1 MTSIELRYIRQIVS
15 YYNNVRR
22 LADVVLSYTDTDAYS
37 YMDTNTLR
45 ACTFLDKG
53 GVGKTTATA
62 HLSVPIS
69 EDYQTLLVD
78 LAGKQNDLAKQF
90 GCFDEVEANA
100 DDWPNVSTV
109 FSEEWDS
116 IAEKV
121 PDATAEMI
129 LETDE
134 GPDLLPAHKGLDQVD
149 DDLASIAVERR
160 YALFDHFLTEYVEPL
175 GYDVILLDLPGL
187 TNNITLNGLWAARNV
202 VAPVELGA
210 FEERQM
216 DALMEDLDELE
227 DIFEVDVGVVMVLP
241 NRVDTRTSLAR
252 TLLNE
257 LADGFAESIAP
268 THIPQSQDIRN
279 AQREGCTVF
288 ALEEPS
294 QTAQRAR
301 DAYREDAVA
310 LLDRLQQLQTG
321 VESEQEVA

>member
-1 MTSIELRYIRQIVS
+1 
-15 YYNNVRR
+15 
-22 LADVVLSYTDTDAYS
+22 
-37 YMDTNTLR
+37 MDTNTLR

-134 GPDLLPAHKGLDQVD
+134 GPDLLPHTRGLIKLMTISPVS
-149 DDLASIAVERR
+149 LLSVATHSSI
-160 YALFDHFLTEYVEPL
+160 TSSPS
-175 GYDVILLDLPGL
+175 
-187 TNNITLNGLWAARNV
+187 TLSHSG
-202 VAPVELGA
+202 
-210 FEERQM
+210 M
-216 DALMEDLDELE
+216 
-227 DIFEVDVGVVMVLP
+227 
-241 NRVDTRTSLAR
+241 T
-252 TLLNE
+252 
-257 LADGFAESIAP
+257 
-268 THIPQSQDIRN
+268 
-279 AQREGCTVF
+279 
-288 ALEEPS
+288 
-294 QTAQRAR
+294 
-301 DAYREDAVA
+301 
-310 LLDRLQQLQTG
+310 
-321 VESEQEVA
+321 

>member
-1 MTSIELRYIRQIVS
+1 MSDIWLTHFYV
-15 YYNNVRR
+15 
-22 LADVVLSYTDTDAYS
+22 YTGTNSYS
-37 YMDTNTLR
+37 YMDTDTLR

-62 HLSVPIS
+62 HFGVPIS
-69 EDYQTLLVD
+69 EDNQTLLID

-90 GCFDEVEANA
+90 GCYDEIESST

-121 PDATAEMI
+121 PDATTEMI

-175 GYDVILLDLPGL
+175 GYDVILIDLPGL

-202 VAPVELGA
+202 IAPVELGA

-216 DALMEDLDELE
+216 DALIEDLEELK
-227 DIFEVDVGVVMVLP
+227 DVFEVDVGTVMVLP
-241 NRVDTRTSLAR
+241 NRVDTRTSLAN
-252 TLLNE
+252 TLLEE
-257 LADGFAESIAP
+257 LTDDFAETIAP
-268 THIPQSQDIRN
+268 AYIPQSQDIRN
-279 AQREGCTVF
+279 AQREGRTVF

-294 QTAQRAR
+294 QTAQRAS
-301 DAYREDAVA
+301 DAYRENATA
-310 LLDRLQQLQTG
+310 LMNRLQQLQTET
-321 VESEQEVA
+321 ESEQEIARNE

>member
-1 MTSIELRYIRQIVS
+1 
-15 YYNNVRR
+15 
-22 LADVVLSYTDTDAYS
+22 
-37 YMDTNTLR
+37 MDTETLR

-53 GVGKTTATA
+53 GVGKTTSTA
-62 HLSVPIS
+62 HLGVPIS
-69 EDYQTLLVD
+69 ENHRILLVD

-90 GCFDEVEANA
+90 GCFEEVQANT
-100 DDWPNVSTV
+100 DDWPNISTV

-121 PDATAEMI
+121 PNAAADMI

-160 YALFDHFLTEYVEPL
+160 YALFDHFLTEYIEPL

-216 DALMEDLDELE
+216 DALLEDLDELE
-227 DIFEVDVGVVMVLP
+227 DVFDVAVAVVMVLP

-252 TLLNE
+252 TLLSE
-257 LADGFAESIAP
+257 LADTFPETIAP

-279 AQREGCTVF
+279 AQREGRTVF
-288 ALEEPS
+288 ELEEPS

-301 DAYREDAVA
+301 DAYHENAAA
-310 LLDRLQQLQTG
+310 LIDRLQRAQTEA
-321 VESEQEVA
+321 ESEEVA